1 VLKFLHL
8 FLVGLV
14 FFSFISRVILAETN
28 PARLHT
34 KWLKITPHVVDT
46 LLLLSGFGLV
56 LQGQWLSGNY
66 NWLITKLLILLAYI
80 TFGMIAMRMRK
91 FRFLTTAAA
100 ISCLFLIIN
109 IAYSKKIFVFF

>member
-1 VLKFLHL
+1 M
-8 FLVGLV
+8 
-14 FFSFISRVILAETN
+14 SRVILAETN

-80 TFGMIAMRMRK
+80 ILGRLAMRLRK
-91 FRFLTTAAA
+91 WRLLTTTAAIA
-100 ISCLFLIIN
+100 CLFLIIK
-109 IAYSKKIFVFF
+109 IAFSKKIFVFF